1 MNVDWIGVDQGLQVR
16 GIEITGDE
24 TVRMS
29 IESDFVD
36 HDAGQLIFST
46 TIRKGNNLKKW
57 PLLTTAVKYQA
68 CLHLAENVKSNKID
82 MRIVE

>member
-24 TVRMS
+24 PVRMS
-29 IESDFVD
+29 IESDFVE

-46 TIRKGNNLKKW
+46 TIRKGDN
-57 PLLTTAVKYQA
+57 PDT
-68 CLHLAENVKSNKID
+68 
-82 MRIVE
+82 